1 MALVHKSQIYSK
13 EKPGRTAE
21 KIAGDEGADVKIV
34 SENWGGEKR
43 ADFKRE
49 GGDGG
54 GGPKPEGGGRR
65 SPGVGP
71 RAADQPGR
79 TACRQRGSP
88 KKPGIARALRLPLRQ
103 TSQALLLLA

>member
-1 MALVHKSQIYSK
+1 MCL
-13 EKPGRTAE
+13 
-21 KIAGDEGADVKIV
+21 
-34 SENWGGEKR
+34 NWGGEKR

-103 TSQALLLLA
+103 TSQALLLACTSTRRKMNIVWGEREKPR